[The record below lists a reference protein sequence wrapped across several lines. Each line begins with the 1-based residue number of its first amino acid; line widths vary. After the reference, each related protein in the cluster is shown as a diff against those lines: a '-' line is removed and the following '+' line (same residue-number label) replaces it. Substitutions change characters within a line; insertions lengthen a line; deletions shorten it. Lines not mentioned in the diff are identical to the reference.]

1 MLLPDMAATTTSE
14 RGGNLRTAREQA
26 GLTRVQLANLI
37 GCSLAQ
43 LANIEQGAVPKRSH
57 VLRAALE
64 AIGKH
69 VKDDDPVIT
78 PGRVEESGGT
88 PRHAEE

>member
-1 MLLPDMAATTTSE
+1 MLPDMATTTTTD
-14 RGGNLRTAREQA
+14 RGGNLRAAREEA

-57 VLRAALE
+57 VLQAALE
-64 AIGKH
+64 AIGEH
-69 VKDDDPVIT
+69 AKDDDPAVT
-78 PGRVEESGGT
+78 PGRVEESGRT
-88 PRHAEE
+88 PRHGED